1 MDLKSFEHI
10 VKTENTARRFLTK
23 LCWKNYRRF
32 CTRCHSYRIYR
43 LAHKSFRCKRCGYT
57 FHDFSGRWINKV
69 QITTKDWLWII
80 KLFEL
85 ELSARRI
92 AEQVRLSYPT
102 VLKAVTVI
110 RMAIVSPTR
119 DADKLLGGEV
129 EMDESYFGGR
139 RKGKRGRGAANKV
152 PVFGILER
160 NGVVKVEVIKDVTA
174 ETLLNMTVKT
184 VRRGSIVYTDK
195 FRGYDSLMFCGYRHI
210 KINHQKVFASGKVYI
225 NGVEG
230 FWSYAKE
237 RLIKF
242 HGISK
247 EKFPLY
253 IKEMEFRYKN
263 RDKNIFN
270 LMAKNL
276 TLCKI
281 FYNHLILLN

>member
-10 VKTENTARRFLTK
+10 VKTENRSRRFLTK

-32 CTRCHSYRIYR
+32 CIRCNSYEIYR
-43 LAHKSFRCKRCGYT
+43 LATKNFRCKRCAYT
-57 FHDFSGRWINKV
+57 FHDFTGRWINQV
-69 QITTKDWLWII
+69 QISARDWLWII

-85 ELSARRI
+85 ELSARKI
-92 AEQVRLSYPT
+92 STQVRLSYPT

-110 RMAIVSPTR
+110 RMAIVAHTS
-119 DADKLLGGEV
+119 DAIELLDGEV

-152 PVFGILER
+152 AVFGILER
-160 NGVVKVEVIKDVTA
+160 DGVVRIEVIKDVTA
-174 ETLLNMTVKT
+174 ETLLNMTIKT

-210 KINHQKVFASGKVYI
+210 KINHTKRFASGKVYI

-242 HGISK
+242 HGISRA
-247 EKFPLY
+247 KFPLY
-253 IKEMEFRYKN
+253 IKEMEFRYNN
-263 RDKNIFN
+263 RHKNIFN
-270 LMAKNL
+270 LMAEYLTNFVQNL
-276 TLCKI
+276 L
-281 FYNHLILLN
+281 

>member
-23 LCWKNYRRF
+23 LCWKNYRRI
-32 CTRCHSYRIYR
+32 CIRCHSYGIYR

-110 RMAIVSPTR
+110 RMAIVSPTS

-253 IKEMEFRYKN
+253 IKEMEFRYNN

-276 TLCKI
+276 TN
-281 FYNHLILLN
+281 FVQNLL

>member
-1 MDLKSFEHI
+1 
-10 VKTENTARRFLTK
+10 
-23 LCWKNYRRF
+23 
-32 CTRCHSYRIYR
+32 
-43 LAHKSFRCKRCGYT
+43 
-57 FHDFSGRWINKV
+57 
-69 QITTKDWLWII
+69 LWII

-110 RMAIVSPTR
+110 RRAIVSPTR

-152 PVFGILER
+152 PVFGIQER

-253 IKEMEFRYKN
+253 IKEMEFRYNN

-276 TLCKI
+276 TN
-281 FYNHLILLN
+281 FVQNLL

>member
-1 MDLKSFEHI
+1 MDLKSLERLI
-10 VKTENTARRFLTK
+10 RTENTARRYLAM

-32 CTRCHSYRIYR
+32 CTRCNSYEIYRIAGKR
-43 LAHKSFRCKRCGYT
+43 FRCKRCRYT
-57 FHDFSGRWINKV
+57 FHDFTGRWLNKL
-69 QITTKDWLWII
+69 QISCKEWLWII

-85 ELSARRI
+85 ELSAMKI
-92 AEQVRLSYPT
+92 AAQIGLSYPT

-110 RMAIVSPTR
+110 RQAIIAQSV
-119 DADKLLGGEV
+119 DDFELLSGEI
-129 EMDESYFGGR
+129 EMDESYFGGH
-139 RKGKRGRGAANKV
+139 RKGKRGRGAAHKV

-160 NGVVKVEVIKDVTA
+160 NGIVRVEVIKNVRA
-174 ETLLNMTVKT
+174 ETLLNLTVKT

-210 KINHQKVFASGKVYI
+210 KIDHKKLFASGKVYI

-242 HGISK
+242 HGISI

-253 IKEMEFRYKN
+253 LKEMEFRYNN
-263 RDKNIFN
+263 RDKNIFHLLAQYLCN
-270 LMAKNL
+270 LVPNL
-276 TLCKI
+276 L
-281 FYNHLILLN
+281 

>member
-1 MDLKSFEHI
+1 
-10 VKTENTARRFLTK
+10 
-23 LCWKNYRRF
+23 
-32 CTRCHSYRIYR
+32 
-43 LAHKSFRCKRCGYT
+43 
-57 FHDFSGRWINKV
+57 
-69 QITTKDWLWII
+69 
-80 KLFEL
+80 
-85 ELSARRI
+85 
-92 AEQVRLSYPT
+92 
-102 VLKAVTVI
+102 
-110 RMAIVSPTR
+110 MAIVSPTR

-160 NGVVKVEVIKDVTA
+160 NGVVKVEEIKNVTA

-210 KINHQKVFASGKVYI
+210 KINHQKIFASGKVYI

-253 IKEMEFRYKN
+253 IKEMEFRYNN

-270 LMAKNL
+270 LLAKNL
-276 TLCKI
+276 TN
-281 FYNHLILLN
+281 FVQNLL